1 MSDLA
6 SFIDDVTSQ
15 LTDGS
20 PESSRSA
27 IQESLAAL
35 RALLRMEVAFVSRFG
50 QGRRWFEFVD
60 ADETFRPFDVGD
72 SEPLELTYCARVV
85 DGRLPG
91 LVRDARTVPE
101 VAHLPVTSE
110 LPVGAHLS
118 VPIEGPDGTLLGT
131 LCCFSRRPDQA
142 LRDRDLELL
151 TVFAGLIS
159 RHLGFLMA
167 ADRRSRNVVET
178 IASVISHGGPAIALQ
193 PIVDLST
200 RRISGYE
207 ALSRFPRGVD
217 DWTPDRW
224 FREADGVGLG
234 PELEQSAVGAAIAH
248 LGWLPPDLS
257 LSVNVSARALCSSE
271 SLLRLLIG
279 AGTPRLVVELTEH
292 AQVEDYDEVVR
303 TLDRL
308 RRTGIRVAVD
318 DAGSGYAG
326 LEHIIRLQPEVLKLD
341 RALVE
346 GVASHPGRQALCGAL
361 LGFTQRVGSSLVAEG
376 VETRRDLDALA
387 CLGVPFAQGYY
398 LGRPQIPQQPSVGA
412 NPADASCGSR

>member
-1 MSDLA
+1 VSDLA

-60 ADETFRPFDVGD
+60 ADESFRPFQVGD
-72 SEPLELTYCARVV
+72 SEPLELTYCGRVV
-85 DGRLPG
+85 DGRLPR
-91 LVRDARTVPE
+91 LIRDAGQLPE
-101 VAHLPVTSE
+101 VADLPATTD
-110 LPVGAHLS
+110 LPIGAHLA
-118 VPIEGPDGTLLGT
+118 VPIEGPGGSLLGT

-159 RHLGFLMA
+159 RHLGSLMA

-178 IASVISHGGPAIALQ
+178 VASVISEGGPAIALQ
-193 PIVDLST
+193 PIVDVST
-200 RRISGYE
+200 RRFSGYE
-207 ALSRFPRGVD
+207 ALSRFPKVD

-234 PELEQSAVGAAIAH
+234 PELEQSAVGAALAH
-248 LGWLPPDLS
+248 LERLPRRLS

-271 SLLRLLIG
+271 SLLRLLTD

-292 AQVEDYDEVVR
+292 AQVEDYDEVVT
-303 TLDRL
+303 TLDEL
-308 RRTGIRVAVD
+308 RKTGIRVAVD

-326 LEHIIRLQPEVLKLD
+326 LEHILRLQPEVLKLD

-346 GVASHPGRQALCGAL
+346 GVADHPGRQALCGAL

-398 LGRPQIPQQPSVGA
+398 LGRPQVPEQPSVGHH
-412 NPADASCGSR
+412 PADAACRGR